1 MTKGF
6 LGGLMLGGFLGGPVL
21 ESPLIKRLGLNNGTS
36 GNLLR
41 ALKNLGFGLDISQGP
56 IIVIETISFIIINH
70 ISYKHVFPFLLF

>member
-36 GNLLR
+36 GNLLQGPR
-41 ALKNLGFGLDISQGP
+41 NLGLGLDNSQGQ
-56 IIVIETISFIIINH
+56 VIAIAIISFTIMNH
-70 ISYKHVFPFLLF
+70 ILYKPVFHFLLL

>member
-36 GNLLR
+36 GNLLG
-41 ALKNLGFGLDISQGP
+41 APKNLGLGLEISQGP
-56 IIVIETISFIIINH
+56 IIVIETILFIMERN
-70 ISYKHVFPFLLF
+70 YFFLLL